1 MTKIKKW
8 VSNLSIKKKIIFYSY
23 SVITPILLIICGIL
37 ILSNYGN
44 VQETRQETNVKDIK
58 GLSDGVNIIL
68 RDVADLS
75 SYIAISTEVNQIL
88 DASNSEELNTNAR
101 LWLQKASMQ
110 TVEDMIALKG
120 EIKGVALYPE
130 NGVFPYLRC
139 TDYSAFL
146 PSIENVKE
154 TKTYQKAVQGRGK
167 SNWTRIERGRSDCYV
182 DNRNV
187 KLVIY
192 RVIYDYTKK
201 APRGYLVLGIQ
212 EETIIKLCNNVLQT
226 EDEGVLLFNRTG
238 EELTRAGVIPQ
249 EVSDFLIDSE
259 YLGEDLMKRESV
271 VSVGGYDLF
280 SYRANIDG
288 IAVCKIVPKASV
300 SRMLGTI
307 VYAPVVL
314 LLGVLLGL
322 LPVLMFVSNIVT
334 RPLSKVCSAMDEF
347 KGGDFEPYLKVET
360 TDEVGQVAARFNSMV
375 QDIKQLIDKN
385 YVMELKERE
394 SELATLQAQITPHF
408 LYNTLDS
415 LYWQAQEAGNN
426 EIAENIYAL
435 SQLFRLVLGRGQKEV
450 LVESEMELV
459 TRYLEIQ
466 KMRFSKS
473 VDFEISLD
481 KGVRKVLIPKLILQP
496 FVENSVIHG
505 VGDGKKKCLI
515 TVDAKKIDER
525 IRFTIKDTGIG
536 MTKEQIATVWEEKQ
550 SDKTASVR
558 VGRYAIYNVKERL
571 QLKYKDDFNLQ
582 INSKLNKGTEV
593 IIEIPIENGGSN

>member
-1 MTKIKKW
+1 MTRFKKW

-23 SVITPILLIICGIL
+23 SVITPILLIICGFL
-37 ILSNYGN
+37 MLSNYTDI
-44 VQETRQETNVKDIK
+44 QQTRHETNVKDIK

-68 RDVADLS
+68 HDVADLS
-75 SYIAISTEVNQIL
+75 SYIAISVEVNQIL
-88 DASNSEELNTNAR
+88 KASNPEELSVNAR
-101 LWLQKASMQ
+101 LWSQKASMQ

-120 EIKGVALYPE
+120 YIKGVAIYPE

-139 TDYSAFL
+139 TDHSSFL
-146 PSIENVKE
+146 PSMEDIRKIDTYSRAIE
-154 TKTYQKAVQGRGK
+154 GRGK
-167 SNWTRIERGRSDCYV
+167 SNWCRIEYGGSECYGSS
-182 DNRNV
+182 RNN

-192 RVIYDYTKK
+192 REIFDYTTKTPTPL
-201 APRGYLVLGIQ
+201 AYLALGVQ
-212 EETIIKLCNNVLQT
+212 EEPINNLCDNILQ
-226 EDEGVLLFNRTG
+226 DQGEGVLLFNRTS

-249 EVSDFLIDSE
+249 EVEKFFENSD
-259 YLGEDLMKRESV
+259 YLESDLLRKESV

-280 SYRANIDG
+280 SFRASVDG
-288 IAVCKIVPKASV
+288 MVVCKVVPKVSF

-307 VYAPVVL
+307 VYAPFIL
-314 LLGVLLGL
+314 LLGILLGL
-322 LPVLMFVSNIVT
+322 LPVLMLVSNIVT
-334 RPLSKVCSAMDEF
+334 RPLSKVCNAMDEF

-375 QDIKQLIDKN
+375 QDIKELIDKN

-415 LYWQAQEAGNN
+415 LYWQAEEAGNS

-466 KMRFSKS
+466 KMRFSKN
-473 VDFEISLD
+473 VDFNVSLD
-481 KGVRKVLIPKLILQP
+481 ESVRKILIPKLILQP

-505 VGDGKKKCLI
+505 VGDSKRKCFI
-515 TVDAKKIDER
+515 TVDARKLNER

-536 MTKEQIATVWEEKQ
+536 MTQEQIVAVWAEKQ
-550 SDKTASVR
+550 SDKTESVR

-571 QLKYKDDFNLQ
+571 QLKYRDDFTLQ
-582 INSKLNKGTEV
+582 INSKVNQGTEV
-593 IIEIPIENGGSN
+593 VIEIPI